1 MKTENLRN
9 KYKNHP
15 IVKPIIDYCDEQHIG
30 FEFIKETRLGEI
42 GVKSFKYVSSY
53 YMKIGD
59 NLIATENKLWCW
71 TDLFNLL
78 VTAYKYLGLEY
89 PENLVKGAK
98 AFGRQHLII

>member
-15 IVKPIIDYCDEQHIG
+15 IIKPIIEYCEEKHIG

-59 NLIATENKLWCW
+59 HLVETESKLWCW
-71 TDLFNLL
+71 TDLFKLL
-78 VTAYKYLGLEY
+78 VTAYKHIGLEY
-89 PENLVKGAK
+89 PENLVKAAR
-98 AFGRQHLII
+98 AFGRPI